1 MHHFFVKAGLAALIA
16 LGGLSATASTAAA
29 HGPEVGVGIYV
40 GNGGYYPPRHHHPRP
55 VHRPRVCSPGQAIEK
70 ARWNGLRRA
79 YVSQV
84 GPRRVVVEG
93 AGRYG
98 WGRMVFANVPGCPL
112 IHR

>member
-1 MHHFFVKAGLAALIA
+1 MTQFFAKAGLAALIA
-16 LGGLSATASTAAA
+16 FGAISATASTAAA
-29 HGPEVGVGIYV
+29 QDVGFGFYV
-40 GNGGYYPPRHHHPRP
+40 GNGGYYQPRPYYPRP
-55 VHRPRVCSPGQAIEK
+55 VYRPRVCSPGQAIEK

-79 YVSQV
+79 RVAQV

-93 AGRYG
+93 TGRYG